1 MLATFGIAL
10 AASPTLTPWSRA
22 AERSALV
29 PPASATTP
37 GPAAS
42 DAAAPAS
49 TPASSNAAS
58 NAQAEA
64 APKATAKREPAAPDA
79 SLAPLAFLEGHWV
92 TTLPNGMASEEMWMP
107 VRGKSMLGSFRQT
120 RPDGNPAFFEFTQI
134 VAMKDGV
141 VLRQVHLH
149 GRFETDER
157 RKDPMFLKLAKV
169 EGNAATFVPIADG
182 EFGEGSKS
190 HAGDLAN
197 VTYARST
204 STDGTEAL
212 TLRIESR
219 PVKDPKNPDAEPKP
233 QIIEISMKRAE

>member
-1 MLATFGIAL
+1 M
-10 AASPTLTPWSRA
+10 
-22 AERSALV
+22 V
-29 PPASATTP
+29 
-37 GPAAS
+37 
-42 DAAAPAS
+42 
-49 TPASSNAAS
+49 
-58 NAQAEA
+58 
-64 APKATAKREPAAPDA
+64 
-79 SLAPLAFLEGHWV
+79 
-92 TTLPNGMASEEMWMP
+92 SEEMWMP

-190 HAGDLAN
+190 HAGGAILAEAAPQSRSASISFLSEASRYCARAR
-197 VTYARST
+197 TRST
-204 STDGTEAL
+204 G
-212 TLRIESR
+212 
-219 PVKDPKNPDAEPKP
+219 PW
-233 QIIEISMKRAE
+233 

>member
-1 MLATFGIAL
+1 MPLNLPCFVRPTCLMLTVAGCALATLL
-10 AASPTLTPWSRA
+10 ALTPRVDA
-22 AERSALV
+22 ADRTATV
-29 PPASATTP
+29 PPASATPSAT
-37 GPAAS
+37 AAS
-42 DAAAPAS
+42 DAA
-49 TPASSNAAS
+49 T
-58 NAQAEA
+58 
-64 APKATAKREPAAPDA
+64 PKAPAKREPAAPDA
-79 SLAPLAFLEGHWV
+79 ALAPLAFLEGHWV
-92 TTLPNGMASEEMWMP
+92 TTLPNGMVSEEMWMP
-107 VRGKSMLGSFRQT
+107 VRGKALLGSFRQT

-134 VAMKDGV
+134 VAMKDVV

-169 EGNAATFVPIADG
+169 EGNSATFIPIADG

-204 STDGTEAL
+204 STDGAESL

>member
-1 MLATFGIAL
+1 M
-10 AASPTLTPWSRA
+10 
-22 AERSALV
+22 V
-29 PPASATTP
+29 
-37 GPAAS
+37 
-42 DAAAPAS
+42 
-49 TPASSNAAS
+49 
-58 NAQAEA
+58 
-64 APKATAKREPAAPDA
+64 
-79 SLAPLAFLEGHWV
+79 
-92 TTLPNGMASEEMWMP
+92 SEELWMP
-107 VRGKSMLGSFRQT
+107 VRGKAMLGSFRQT

-169 EGNAATFVPIADG
+169 EGNSATFVPIADG

-204 STDGTEAL
+204 STDGAEVL